1 MKLIHLFQLIVA
13 IWSNQLVTSLFFKTQ
28 KRHHTVSENIQS
40 KFTDAVQ
47 CGMFK
52 HYLEKALL
60 PFTICQKFNCYR
72 STTLLFG
79 LGWTIVA

>member
-13 IWSNQLVTSLFFKTQ
+13 IWSNRLVTFLFFKTQ

-40 KFTDAVQ
+40 KLTDAVQ
-47 CGMFK
+47 CRMFK
-52 HYLEKALL
+52 RYLEKALPL
-60 PFTICQKFNCYR
+60 FRICQKFNCYR

>member
-1 MKLIHLFQLIVA
+1 MKLIHMFQLIVA
-13 IWSNQLVTSLFFKTQ
+13 IWSNRLVTFLFFKTQ
-28 KRHHTVSENIQS
+28 KRHDTISENIQS

-52 HYLEKALL
+52 YYLEKALL
-60 PFTICQKFNCYR
+60 PFTICQQFNCYG
-72 STTLLFG
+72 STTLLFV